1 MPKFSPS
8 SAASR
13 GKSFASKV
21 TGSKVGKSMG
31 AFASKNPKSSAA
43 MGLAGA
49 AGLGGMMKKR
59 GPGVSKKF
67 ANGRRTTSMY
77 KY

>member
-1 MPKFSPS
+1 MPKISAS

-21 TGSKVGKSMG
+21 AGSKIGKSMG
-31 AFASKNPKSSAA
+31 AYASAKPKRAAA